1 MAYGY
6 HLSRWYL
13 SEENKEVLMK
23 KKWVRP
29 IISAL
34 TVAGIISG
42 TMVPVS
48 AEEQLDDET
57 IQMLKSDGL
66 SDEEIAKFAA
76 YVTQESE
83 FEKTTVTEPNVVSDA
98 HDSDAEAAKLPD
110 SAITDPAGLNKRA
123 DDGFNNRINLEQ
135 DDSASD
141 IRMRTLNPT
150 ETQDNRIGAIYEKIG
165 LVAHAFCTA
174 NHIGGKWWM
183 TAQHCVDDDLDM
195 IGFIE
200 QADGDFA
207 GIEAIYQKSTDYDI
221 ALIKVGSG
229 INSGTFDLSD
239 TKANIGQVLSV
250 VGYAE
255 TNEYSSKS
263 TFEVVDYASDVT
275 YWDDNGNL
283 TNHYYDLLHTNPV
296 LPDKYNATHGDS
308 GAAAWM
314 GNTLYGIHSGGNGSR
329 GGNDAYHANT
339 ASHISWI
346 KDTMKRNNNSS
357 VAEKYRAFRGGIA
370 QKYPHIKTNGK
381 WPGSSFGS
389 SR

>member
-6 HLSRWYL
+6 HLSKWYL

-110 SAITDPAGLNKRA
+110 SAITNPAGLNKRA
-123 DDGFNNRINLEQ
+123 DDGSNNRINLEQ

-141 IRMRTLNPT
+141 TRMQTLNPT
-150 ETQDNRIGAIYEKIG
+150 ETQDNRVGAFYQKFGPSASI
-165 LVAHAFCTA
+165 HCTA
-174 NHIGGKWWM
+174 NHIGGKWWI
-183 TAQHCVDDDLDM
+183 TAQHCVEDDLNM

-207 GIEAIYQKSTDYDI
+207 GIEAIYQKSVDDI

-239 TKANIGQVLSV
+239 TKANIGQTLSV
-250 VGYAE
+250 VGYGAVQP
-255 TNEYSSKS
+255 YSSKS
-263 TFEVVDYASDVT
+263 TFEVVEYTPDIV
-275 YWDDNGNL
+275 YWDKYGKI
-283 TNHYYDLLHTNPV
+283 TNHYYDLLRTVPV
-296 LPDKYNATHGDS
+296 LPDNYLATEGDS
-308 GAAAWM
+308 GAAAWV
-314 GNTLYGIHSGGNGSR
+314 GNTLYGVLSGGNSTYI
-329 GGNDAYHANT
+329 YHAN
-339 ASHISWI
+339 AISHLSWI
-346 KDTMKRNNNSS
+346 KDTMKRNNSS
-357 VAEKYRAFRGGIA
+357 SIAEKYRAFRGGIA
-370 QKYPHIKTNGK
+370 QKYPRYNGGTNYGSLGV
-381 WPGSSFGS
+381 GSSIGS
-389 SR
+389 S